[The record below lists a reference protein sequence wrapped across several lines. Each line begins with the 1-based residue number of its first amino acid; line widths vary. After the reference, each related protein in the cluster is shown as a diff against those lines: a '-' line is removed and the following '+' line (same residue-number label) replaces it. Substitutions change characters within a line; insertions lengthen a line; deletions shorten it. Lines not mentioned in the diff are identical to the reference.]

1 VAYKLINNR
10 HAYAAATQPPLT
22 RATGETYQC
31 ELCKKQFSTKD
42 GLAHKQN
49 KHPETPDRSVSY
61 ADQQSRV
68 H

>member
-1 VAYKLINNR
+1 
-10 HAYAAATQPPLT
+10 
-22 RATGETYQC
+22 
-31 ELCKKQFSTKD
+31 
-42 GLAHKQN
+42 LAHKQN